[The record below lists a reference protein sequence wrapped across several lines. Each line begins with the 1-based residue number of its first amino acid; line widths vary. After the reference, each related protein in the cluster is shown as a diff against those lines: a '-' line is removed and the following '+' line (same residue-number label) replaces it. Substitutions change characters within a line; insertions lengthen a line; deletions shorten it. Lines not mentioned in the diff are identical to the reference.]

1 MTVTLLQHD
10 IIWANP
16 AANRLHLDELI
27 DAQAQSDLFVLT
39 EMWSTGFVVQP
50 EGIAETADGD
60 SLCWMKEKARQHQA
74 AIAGSLLVE
83 DHGRYYNR
91 FYFVKPNGEVTHYD
105 KRHLFSYGGEDQ
117 HFTRGE
123 DRVVVEWGGVRF
135 LLQVCYDLR
144 FPVWSRNQNDYDAI
158 LYVANWP
165 VPRIEAWNVLLKA
178 RAIENQCYVVGVNR
192 VGESFP
198 SKSSD
203 KGGEPIQY
211 NGSSAIIDPYGR
223 TIAAPQVGT
232 EQTASAEINLEKLN
246 AFRAKFP
253 VLNDKDQFIIQ
264 NV

>member
-39 EMWSTGFVVQP
+39 EMWSTGFAVQA
-50 EGIAETADGD
+50 EAIAETADSD

-192 VGESFP
+192 VGQ
-198 SKSSD
+198 D
-203 KGGEPIQY
+203 AVCTY